1 MIACD
6 EIKTVMEV
14 ISTKLA
20 NTMAKNVESTAS
32 ENYYSKKVR
41 DCYTFHTVLIQWYHY
56 WWLSL
61 CKRKGAN
68 SLTI

>member
-41 DCYTFHTVLIQWYHY
+41 DCYTFHRVLIQ
-56 WWLSL
+56 
-61 CKRKGAN
+61 
-68 SLTI
+68 